1 MNPRYANQICSFATI
16 HEKEKAISPFFE
28 SLLGCKVVQAKIN
41 TDLLGTFSGE
51 IERELSPSQCVKEK
65 CYRGM
70 DKEKTTL
77 GIASEGSF
85 GPYPFLPL
93 AYANHEIL
101 FFIDKVLGFEL
112 MISKVFLETNFSG
125 KWISNREE
133 LLAFGKKVLFPS
145 HGLILCPN
153 NKNKKGLLYKGIQNL
168 ESLDTAFANC
178 LKESP
183 DKKVW
188 VETDM
193 RAHMNPTRMKA
204 IGQLGQEMAVRLAT
218 PCPSCETPGWG
229 ISSKIKGLECIECG
243 SPTELILKELYSCS
257 RCEYKMEVNPN
268 TGYANPQYCQF
279 CNP

>member
-1 MNPRYANQICSFATI
+1 MNLRYANQNCSFATI
-16 HEKEKAISPFFE
+16 HEKEKAIAPWFE
-28 SLLGCKVVQAKIN
+28 RLLGCNVVQAKIN

-51 IERELSPSQCVKEK
+51 IERELSPSACVKEK
-65 CYRGM
+65 CFRGM
-70 DKEKTTL
+70 NEEKTNL

-85 GPYPFLPL
+85 GPYPFIPF
-93 AYANHEIL
+93 AYADHEIL
-101 FFIDKVLGFEL
+101 FFTDKVLGFEL
-112 MISKVFLETNFSG
+112 MISKVFLDTNFSG
-125 KWISNREE
+125 KLVSNTEE

-145 HGLILCPN
+145 HGLILRPN
-153 NKNKKGLLYKGIQNL
+153 NQANSGLVYKGVQNL
-168 ESLDTAFANC
+168 ESLDIAFVNC

-204 IGQLGQEMAVRLAT
+204 IGQLGEEMALRLAT
-218 PCPSCETPGWG
+218 PCPSCEIPGWG
-229 ISSKIKGLECIECG
+229 ISRKIKGLECMECG
-243 SPTELILKELYSCS
+243 APTDLTLKELYSCCK
-257 RCEYKMEVNPN
+257 CEYKLEVNPT